1 MNLKRRQMSMLD
13 RMRRM
18 AAKRRKNRKNR
29 NSPFANLVPFRGN
42 SVVVKSW
49 AVKPGQTKSNRSGL
63 GSRGSAAPSRFHL
76 AKNMLE
82 HLTKNDLRYNRRLG
96 GAKPVKVCQSDC
108 VGLQSA
114 SRHHAGGA
122 LGLAAR
128 RHTACRWSL
137 SCRAQLAG
145 NSALFRTIRGT
156 GAGRLVPSAS
166 RKFRPIPTKKNP
178 RCGRK
183 GPD

>member
-1 MNLKRRQMSMLD
+1 MLD

-96 GAKPVKVCQSDC
+96 GAKSVKVI
-108 VGLQSA
+108 A
-114 SRHHAGGA
+114 
-122 LGLAAR
+122 
-128 RHTACRWSL
+128 
-137 SCRAQLAG
+137 
-145 NSALFRTIRGT
+145 
-156 GAGRLVPSAS
+156 
-166 RKFRPIPTKKNP
+166 
-178 RCGRK
+178 
-183 GPD
+183 